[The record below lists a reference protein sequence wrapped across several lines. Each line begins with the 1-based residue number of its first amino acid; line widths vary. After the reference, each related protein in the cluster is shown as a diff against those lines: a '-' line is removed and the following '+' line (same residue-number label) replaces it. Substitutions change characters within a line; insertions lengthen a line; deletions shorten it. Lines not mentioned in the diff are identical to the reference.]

1 MLERSTDRIKDF
13 LAGYD
18 GPNVNI
24 MEICGSHTEA
34 VARFGIPSLLS
45 DRIKMISGPGCPVCV
60 TTSAY
65 IDKLL
70 ELAKEG
76 YVIVTFGDL
85 IRVPGS
91 KKSLSDAK
99 GEGARVEMVY
109 SPLDVI
115 GLAEADPDLRF
126 VFAAVGFETTTPV
139 YALLMEELIEKD
151 IKNVRLLTS
160 LKTMPEV
167 VDEMLI
173 NGAPID
179 GFLAPGHVS
188 VVTGYEVFEPIA
200 EKYKMPFAVS
210 GFEGDQILLSIY
222 EVVKNIHKGKVIN
235 CYPMVVSAK
244 GNVTAKE
251 KVGLFFEKC
260 DASWRGLGTVKSSGM
275 RLKSEYKAYDA
286 GSDGLDTDEK
296 KNPACSCDKV
306 LTGRI
311 RPYECPLYAKVCSPI
326 NPQGAC
332 MVSTEGSC
340 YSYFVNK
347 RND

>member
-1 MLERSTDRIKDF
+1 MESNTDYLKN
-13 LAGYD
+13 YD
-18 GPNVNI
+18 GLDTRI

-34 VARFGIPSLLS
+34 VAKYGIPSIVS
-45 DRIKMISGPGCPVCV
+45 KKIKLISGPGCPVCV

-70 ELAKEG
+70 ELAKAG
-76 YVIVTFGDL
+76 VTIVTFGDL

-91 KKSLSDAK
+91 ASSLAMAK
-99 GEGARVEMVY
+99 GEGAEVEMVY

-115 GLAEADPDLRF
+115 EMAEKSPDKDF

-151 IKNVRLLTS
+151 IKNVKLLTA

-167 VDEMLI
+167 VEAMLEG
-173 NGAPID
+173 GAPID

-200 EKYKMPFAVS
+200 KKYSIPFAVS
-210 GFEGDQILLSIY
+210 GFEGEEILAALS
-222 EVVKNIHKGKVIN
+222 EVVNHRGEGAVIN
-235 CYPMVVSAK
+235 CYPKVVSRE

-251 KVGLFFEKC
+251 KVGTFFEKC
-260 DASWRGLGTVKSSGM
+260 DASWRGLGKVKNSGM
-275 RLKSEYKAYDA
+275 RLKKEYASYDV
-286 GSDGLDTDEK
+286 GSDGLDSDAK
-296 KNPACSCDKV
+296 MNPACSCDKV
-306 LTGRI
+306 LTGRM
-311 RPYECPLYAKVCSPI
+311 RPYECPLYGKVCNPA

-340 YSYFVNK
+340 YSYFTNK
-347 RND
+347 RKD